1 MSNKVKD
8 IDIKNQKYYFLNDM
22 INIKHF
28 DPNNINSDEIQS
40 HTKMFLF
47 TILNMWRSKIRNMIA
62 KIYSVNTYSKIPYF
76 QQSEW
81 VLRKKLM
88 EISI

>member
-22 INIKHF
+22 IDKKHF
-28 DPNNINSDEIQS
+28 DPNNIKLDEIQS
-40 HTKMFLF
+40 HAKMFLF
-47 TILNMWRSKIRNMIA
+47 TILNMWRSKIRNTIA
-62 KIYSVNTYSKIPYF
+62 KIYSVNTYSKVPYF

-81 VLRKKLM
+81 ILRK
-88 EISI
+88 S